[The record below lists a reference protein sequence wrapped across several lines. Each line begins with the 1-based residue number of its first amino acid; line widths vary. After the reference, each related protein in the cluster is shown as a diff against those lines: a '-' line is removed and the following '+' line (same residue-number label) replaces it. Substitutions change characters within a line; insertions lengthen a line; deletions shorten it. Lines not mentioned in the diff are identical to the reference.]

1 MSIVGVRHNENNRR
15 KKSKREKNKQTN
27 KQTNK
32 QRQKTTRQDRS
43 YSERVRAKW
52 FCCAFK
58 LIKR

>member
-32 QRQKTTRQDRS
+32 DKKQQGRTEAIVKGWELNGFVVHLS
-43 YSERVRAKW
+43 W
-52 FCCAFK
+52 
-58 LIKR
+58 

>member
-32 QRQKTTRQDRS
+32 DEKQQGRTEAIVKG
-43 YSERVRAKW
+43 
-52 FCCAFK
+52 
-58 LIKR
+58 